1 MLYKKSSN
9 AYKQAGDGEEGAAS
23 TPGHEDNPI
32 MQMVARQMGN
42 HIDKKKFDLYATLLN
57 KYSLKFKSLSSML
70 GASSK
75 FGGNPERTIDK
86 IYTLSGSILESLE
99 DLKSDIE
106 GDKLS
111 EVLSSILIEW
121 SDAYGRAKIN
131 LFYIERF
138 KHGVDNIRPKEL
150 QASIAI
156 LQKSLA
162 ALVVSLDAYAGYF
175 NYAGRSD
182 DRGVATVIKQDY
194 TRLLT
199 QLQDEMDAM
208 SLAFYM
214 EFQGPKD
221 GLALRN
227 NMMQGAIIRVADR
240 LVTILEPYLDTSS
253 PKLAKESARVYN
265 LLHDISI
272 SSEAIV
278 KIAGKLKSKEKL
290 LFIVKRDIMKPL
302 SQVIYLLGSGSY

>member
-1 MLYKKSSN
+1 MPYKKNSN
-9 AYKQAGDGEEGAAS
+9 AYKQAGDGEDGAAS
-23 TPGHEDNPI
+23 SGHEDNPI

-57 KYSLKFKSLSSML
+57 KYALKFKSLNAML

-86 IYTLSGSILESLE
+86 VYTLSGSILESLE

-111 EVLSSILIEW
+111 EVLSSILTEW
-121 SDAYGRAKIN
+121 SDAYGRAKMN
-131 LFYIERF
+131 LVYIENF
-138 KHGVDNIRPKEL
+138 KHGVNNVKTKDL
-150 QASIAI
+150 QASIGI
-156 LQKSLA
+156 LQKSLST
-162 ALVVSLDAYAGYF
+162 LTVSLDAYAGYF
-175 NYAGRSD
+175 NYAGRAD
-182 DRGVATVIKQDY
+182 DRGVPSVIKQDY
-194 TRLLT
+194 SRLLS

-214 EFQGPKD
+214 DFQGPKD

-227 NMMQGAIIRVADR
+227 NMMQGAIVRVADR
-240 LVTILEPYLDTSS
+240 LVTIVDPYLDTSS

-278 KIAGKLKSKEKL
+278 KIAGKLKSKDKL

>member
-1 MLYKKSSN
+1 MHFKKN
-9 AYKQAGDGEEGAAS
+9 LKAYKQDDGEEGAS
-23 TPGHEDNPI
+23 SSPGYEDNPI

-57 KYSLKFKSLSSML
+57 KYARKFQSFNAML

-75 FGGNPERTIDK
+75 FGGSPERTIDK

-99 DLKSDIE
+99 DLKADIE

-111 EVLSSILIEW
+111 ELLSSILTEW
-121 SDAYGRAKIN
+121 SDAYGRAKMN
-131 LFYIERF
+131 LVYIENF
-138 KHGVDNIRPKEL
+138 KHGVNNVKPKDL
-150 QASIAI
+150 QASIGI
-156 LQKSLA
+156 LQKSLS
-162 ALVVSLDAYAGYF
+162 ALIVSLDAYSGYF
-175 NYAGRSD
+175 NYAGRVD
-182 DRGVATVIKQDY
+182 DRGVTSVIKQDY
-194 TRLLT
+194 SRLLS

-214 EFQGPKD
+214 DFQGSKD

-240 LVTILEPYLDTSS
+240 LVTIVDPYLDTSS

-265 LLHDISI
+265 LLLDISI

-278 KIAGKLKSKEKL
+278 KIAGRLKSKEKL